1 MPNEKENDQENGNQ
15 KTGRRRTS
23 RSAEPK
29 PQAPAE
35 PKNQASAKPEP
46 QAPAKS
52 EPQAPTEPKTQAPS
66 PEPTKPD
73 SAPPPAQPQPQAPQ
87 AELLGGVMGAANST
101 VRIVQKAVSVLEEE
115 LAAGIS
121 STQKL
126 EKKMVDVDKLRSG
139 DPQEVI
145 QRFRRDAH
153 DVVDILLDLVNVA
166 TNSLDQLTQRV
177 IRIGVSA
184 SQTGASPSSTGEG
197 GSAAA
202 GGIPSLAVSTPVKA
216 GAAVEIPM
224 TLENESSKPT
234 DVFYLLSSDLVNPNG
249 DRIAAGQVSFVP
261 EKMVIEPQKSAVITV
276 TVHVPDSTPPGTY
289 SGLLQATKLE
299 QLRAVLSI
307 QIE

>member
-1 MPNEKENDQENGNQ
+1 MPKENDQDNEREKEERQRSSTPSSGTTRREVRP
-15 KTGRRRTS
+15 KGGR
-23 RSAEPK
+23 A
-29 PQAPAE
+29 
-35 PKNQASAKPEP
+35 AKPEAGAS
-46 QAPAKS
+46 APK
-52 EPQAPTEPKTQAPS
+52 
-66 PEPTKPD
+66 PEPVKPNPPPVAETQSQPAPGG
-73 SAPPPAQPQPQAPQ
+73 SAPQLDVLA
-87 AELLGGVMGAANST
+87 GVMGAAGST

-115 LAAGIS
+115 LAAGINT
-121 STQKL
+121 TQKL
-126 EKKMVDVDKLRSG
+126 EKKVVDVDKLRAG

-177 IRIGVSA
+177 IRIGVSEARGGPA
-184 SQTGASPSSTGEG
+184 SSSSADGTGVG
-197 GSAAA
+197 
-202 GGIPSLAVSTPVKA
+202 GGIPSLAVSTPVKP
-216 GAAVEIPM
+216 GGAVEIPM

-249 DRIAAGQVSFVP
+249 DRIAAQQVSFVP

-276 TVHVPDSTPPGTY
+276 TVRVPESTPPGTY

>member
-1 MPNEKENDQENGNQ
+1 ML
-15 KTGRRRTS
+15 
-23 RSAEPK
+23 A
-29 PQAPAE
+29 
-35 PKNQASAKPEP
+35 
-46 QAPAKS
+46 
-52 EPQAPTEPKTQAPS
+52 
-66 PEPTKPD
+66 
-73 SAPPPAQPQPQAPQ
+73 
-87 AELLGGVMGAANST
+87 GVMGAAGST

-115 LAAGIS
+115 LAAGIN
-121 STQKL
+121 TTRKL
-126 EKKMVDVDKLRSG
+126 EQKMVDVDKLRSA

-177 IRIGVSA
+177 IRIGISEVRSG
-184 SQTGASPSSTGEG
+184 GASSSPTGGGASSSAG
-197 GSAAA
+197 GSGGSSAG
-202 GGIPSLAVSTPVKA
+202 GGIPSLAVSTPVKP
-216 GAAVEIPM
+216 GGAVEIPM

-249 DRIAAGQVSFVP
+249 DRISAGQVSFVP
-261 EKMVIEPQKSAVITV
+261 EKMIIEPQKSAVITV
-276 TVHVPDSTPPGTY
+276 TVRVPDSTPPGTY

>member
-1 MPNEKENDQENGNQ
+1 MPNENDQGNEQ
-15 KTGRRRTS
+15 KKPARRR
-23 RSAEPK
+23 AAKPA
-29 PQAPAE
+29 PQA
-35 PKNQASAKPEP
+35 SVPEP
-46 QAPAKS
+46 APVN
-52 EPQAPTEPKTQAPS
+52 PAPPPP
-66 PEPTKPD
+66 PEP
-73 SAPPPAQPQPQAPQ
+73 APAQPQSAAGPTASQSDVLA
-87 AELLGGVMGAANST
+87 GMMGAAGST

-115 LAAGIS
+115 LAAGINT
-121 STQKL
+121 TQKF
-126 EKKMVDVDKLRSG
+126 EKKVVDVDKLRAG

-177 IRIGVSA
+177 IRIGVSE
-184 SQTGASPSSTGEG
+184 SRTGAAPSSSGDGGTG
-197 GSAAA
+197 
-202 GGIPSLAVSTPVKA
+202 GGIPSLAVSTPVKP
-216 GAAVEIPM
+216 GGAVEIPM

-249 DRIAAGQVSFVP
+249 DRIAAQQVSFVP

-276 TVHVPDSTPPGTY
+276 TVRVPDSTPPGTY

>member
-1 MPNEKENDQENGNQ
+1 MPNENEKENGQE
-15 KTGRRRTS
+15 KAGRRRAT
-23 RSAEPK
+23 RA
-29 PQAPAE
+29 
-35 PKNQASAKPEP
+35 AKPEP
-46 QAPAKS
+46 QASA
-52 EPQAPTEPKTQAPS
+52 
-66 PEPTKPD
+66 PEP
-73 SAPPPAQPQPQAPQ
+73 APANPQPQSAPGRPAPQ
-87 AELLGGVMGAANST
+87 LDVLAGVMGAAGST

-115 LAAGIS
+115 LAAGINT
-121 STQKL
+121 TQKL
-126 EKKMVDVDKLRSG
+126 EQKVVDVDKLRSA

-177 IRIGVSA
+177 IRIGVSE
-184 SQTGASPSSTGEG
+184 SRSGAAPSPAG
-197 GSAAA
+197 GGGGGAG

-249 DRIAAGQVSFVP
+249 DRIAAQQVSFVP

-276 TVHVPDSTPPGTY
+276 TVRVPESTPPGTY

>member
-1 MPNEKENDQENGNQ
+1 MPNENEKEKEKPERQRATSPEG
-15 KTGRRRTS
+15 TPRRR
-23 RSAEPK
+23 A
-29 PQAPAE
+29 
-35 PKNQASAKPEP
+35 AKP
-46 QAPAKS
+46 AP
-52 EPQAPTEPKTQAPS
+52 ETNDPV
-66 PEPTKPD
+66 
-73 SAPPPAQPQPQAPQ
+73 PPPAAGPAPAQPQSQPQSAPG
-87 AELLGGVMGAANST
+87 ASVDMLAGVMGAAGST

-115 LAAGIS
+115 LAAGIN
-121 STQKL
+121 TTRKL
-126 EKKMVDVDKLRSG
+126 ENKMVDVDKLRSA

-177 IRIGVSA
+177 IRIGISEVRSGGAA
-184 SQTGASPSSTGEG
+184 SSPTAGSG
-197 GSAAA
+197 GSSAG
-202 GGIPSLAVSTPVKA
+202 GGIPSLAVSTPVKP
-216 GAAVEIPM
+216 GGAVEIPM

-249 DRIAAGQVSFVP
+249 DRISAGQVSFVP
-261 EKMVIEPQKSAVITV
+261 EKMIIEPQKSAVITV
-276 TVHVPDSTPPGTY
+276 TVRVPDSTPPGTY

>member
-1 MPNEKENDQENGNQ
+1 MPNEHEQ
-15 KTGRRRTS
+15 K
-23 RSAEPK
+23 K
-29 PQAPAE
+29 PERQRAQRA
-35 PKNQASAKPEP
+35 AKP
-46 QAPAKS
+46 AP
-52 EPQAPTEPKTQAPS
+52 ETNDPV
-66 PEPTKPD
+66 
-73 SAPPPAQPQPQAPQ
+73 PPPAQPQSQPQSAPG
-87 AELLGGVMGAANST
+87 ASVDMLAGVMGAAGST

-115 LAAGIS
+115 LAAGIN
-121 STQKL
+121 TTRKL
-126 EKKMVDVDKLRSG
+126 EQKMVDVDKLRSG

-177 IRIGVSA
+177 IRIGISEVRSG
-184 SQTGASPSSTGEG
+184 GASSSPTGG
-197 GSAAA
+197 GASSAG
-202 GGIPSLAVSTPVKA
+202 GGIPSLAVSTPVKP
-216 GAAVEIPM
+216 GGAVEIPM

-249 DRIAAGQVSFVP
+249 DRISAGQVSFVP
-261 EKMVIEPQKSAVITV
+261 EKMIIEPQKSAVITV
-276 TVHVPDSTPPGTY
+276 TVRVPDSTPPGTY

>member
-1 MPNEKENDQENGNQ
+1 MPNENEKENGQE
-15 KTGRRRTS
+15 KTGRRRAT
-23 RSAEPK
+23 RAV
-29 PQAPAE
+29 
-35 PKNQASAKPEP
+35 KPEP
-46 QAPAKS
+46 QASA
-52 EPQAPTEPKTQAPS
+52 
-66 PEPTKPD
+66 PEP
-73 SAPPPAQPQPQAPQ
+73 APANPQPQSAPARPAPQ
-87 AELLGGVMGAANST
+87 LDVLAGVMGAAGST

-115 LAAGIS
+115 LAAGINT
-121 STQKL
+121 TQKL
-126 EKKMVDVDKLRSG
+126 EQKMVDVDKLRSA

-177 IRIGVSA
+177 IRIGVSE
-184 SQTGASPSSTGEG
+184 SRSGAGPSPAG
-197 GSAAA
+197 GGDAG
-202 GGIPSLAVSTPVKA
+202 GGIPSLAVSTPVKP

-249 DRIAAGQVSFVP
+249 DRIAAQQVSFLP

-276 TVHVPDSTPPGTY
+276 TVRVPESTPPGTY